1 MKYFK
6 IPVDPKLLQVHEWP
20 SFIPPADTT
29 YPRAYLIADG
39 SVKVYYNLTSYQ
51 WVQATASPKVQEDE
65 PEIKPAP
72 NHQISADTLLRA
84 IALAQRPELITSMN
98 L

>member
-1 MKYFK
+1 MKYIN
-6 IPVDPKLLQVHEWP
+6 IPVDPKLLQVGEWP
-20 SFIPPADTT
+20 TFIPPADTK
-29 YPRAYLIADG
+29 YPRAYLVADG
-39 SVKVYYNLTSYQ
+39 SMKVYYNNISYQ
-51 WVQATASPKVQEDE
+51 WIPTNAVPMVQEDE
-65 PEIKPAP
+65 PETKPAP